1 MKKTLVLGASPN
13 PLRMSNM
20 VTQQLKNYGYEVI
33 PLGIR
38 KGEIAGLDIE
48 VERADYSDIDTIT
61 LYLNPSLQKDYYNYI
76 LNLQPQRLIFN
87 PGTENYELAKLA
99 REKGIHVEIGC
110 TKVMLSLGHY

>member
-1 MKKTLVLGASPN
+1 
-13 PLRMSNM
+13 M

-99 REKGIHVEIGC
+99 QEKGIHVEIGC